1 MTYAEKQVN
10 WKITLRG
17 LLYEKK
23 MRRKLKIAAEARGS
37 VENPQARTGD
47 SDGLICGICG
57 QFSLPTASRP
67 VGSQAV
73 GHICET
79 PRGRRTI
86 HRTHTD
92 CRFHT
97 SLSCDAVLVLSYFQT
112 AADFSPTAVMLG

>member
-1 MTYAEKQVN
+1 M
-10 WKITLRG
+10 
-17 LLYEKK
+17 KK
-23 MRRKLKIAAEARGS
+23 EVRRKLKIAGEARGS
-37 VENPQARTGD
+37 VENPQARAGD

-57 QFSLPTASRP
+57 QCSLFTAWRS

-92 CRFHT
+92 GRFHT
-97 SLSCDAVLVLSYFQT
+97 SLSFDAVLVLSHFQT